1 MTVCGFLRRFAVLSL
16 AMLALVGA
24 SASQPASA
32 STSASTGC
40 PDRVLERP
48 FLPWLDLAYYTL
60 APNGGLEAG
69 SGAWFLSGGASVVRG
84 NETFSVRAP
93 GDEFSLSLPSG
104 SSATTGTTC
113 VELLDPTVRLF
124 ALNSGSALSL
134 LKVEV
139 LYADASGTPRALP
152 IALMPGGTRWQPT
165 LPMPVLANLLYPPLV
180 TAGKVDVAFRFTPA
194 GLGKSGWRIDDVY
207 VDPFKGT

>member
-1 MTVCGFLRRFAVLSL
+1 MTICGFPRRFAVLSL

-24 SASQPASA
+24 SASQPAGA
-32 STSASTGC
+32 STSDSTGC
-40 PDRVLERP
+40 ADRALERP
-48 FLPWLDLAYYTL
+48 FLSWLDIAYYTL

-69 SGAWFLSGGASVVRG
+69 SSDWSLSGGASVARG
-84 NETFSVRAP
+84 NETFAVRAQ

-113 VELLDPTVRLF
+113 VELLDPTLRLF
-124 ALNSGSALSL
+124 ALNSGSPLSL

-152 IALMPGGTRWQPT
+152 VALMPGGTRWQPT
-165 LPMPVLANLLYPPLV
+165 LPMPVLANLLYPPLA
-180 TAGKVDVAFRFTPA
+180 TAGKVDVAFRFTPV